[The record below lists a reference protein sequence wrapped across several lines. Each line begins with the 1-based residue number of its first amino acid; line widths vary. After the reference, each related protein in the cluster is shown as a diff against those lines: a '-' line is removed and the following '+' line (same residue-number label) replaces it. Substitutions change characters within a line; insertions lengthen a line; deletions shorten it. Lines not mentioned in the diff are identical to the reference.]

1 MCNPTKEIF
10 FSNFR
15 RQLGKRSV
23 ALTFVDKDHPVT
35 ITRQE
40 LKSDHKVIQGY
51 FTSPFAQYLPD
62 LLPEESVKA
71 HFQVV
76 LPLEWPET
84 GYRPMC
90 IQYAGT
96 GERLAT
102 LYIIPL
108 QATSV
113 GR

>member
-1 MCNPTKEIF
+1 MLCARQSCVTQLKKF
-10 FSNFR
+10 FFVNFR

-40 LKSDHKVIQGY
+40 LKSDHKVIQVY

-76 LPLEWPET
+76 LPLEWPTT

-90 IQYAGT
+90 IHYAGT
-96 GERLAT
+96 GESL
-102 LYIIPL
+102 LDCL
-108 QATSV
+108 
-113 GR
+113 